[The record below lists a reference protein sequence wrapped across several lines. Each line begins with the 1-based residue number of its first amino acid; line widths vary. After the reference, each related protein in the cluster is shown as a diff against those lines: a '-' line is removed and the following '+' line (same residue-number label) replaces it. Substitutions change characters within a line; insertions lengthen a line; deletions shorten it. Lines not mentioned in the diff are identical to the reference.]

1 MNTKNNQRT
10 RLSKMLFK
18 NALMDLLKEKGS
30 INKVSVR
37 ELCDRAELNRSTF
50 YAHYQEPKD
59 LLMEIETELL
69 DATEEHLKKIG
80 AENEIGAHKYILSFL
95 QYIRQNDKPFRAL
108 LIDSTDPEFRSRF
121 MQQTIIQF
129 VENLRIV
136 LSKELEQYIFSYIL
150 NGSTGIIIQWIRS
163 DYAVNENEIVNL
175 LFLINQSALVNLN
188 LTPKLTA
195 TRLENNKK

>member
-163 DYAVNENEIVNL
+163 DYAADENEIVNL
-175 LFLINQSALVNLN
+175 LFSINNSALVNLN
-188 LTPKLTA
+188 LKTDI
-195 TRLENNKK
+195 